1 MLECGFSVLQ
11 LAESPRP
18 GTSGKYRW
26 VKNKSTRR
34 AAGHS
39 RENRERGFR
48 SLAKGIAKPLFF
60 GYGVL
65 CSIQRS
71 RPGNRRKWLNGETG
85 SPASSSQREDGE
97 PEESVRGPSRSDFPD
112 KQVVSSI

>member
-1 MLECGFSVLQ
+1 MELPVFSL
-11 LAESPRP
+11 

-26 VKNKSTRR
+26 VENKSTRR

-39 RENRERGFR
+39 KKNREREFR
-48 SLAKGIAKPLFF
+48 SLAKAIVKSLFF
-60 GYGVL
+60 GYGVP

-71 RPGNRRKWLNGETG
+71 RPGNRRKSLNGETG

-97 PEESVRGPSRSDFPD
+97 PEESVRGPSRSDFHD
-112 KQVVSSI
+112 KQVVSPS